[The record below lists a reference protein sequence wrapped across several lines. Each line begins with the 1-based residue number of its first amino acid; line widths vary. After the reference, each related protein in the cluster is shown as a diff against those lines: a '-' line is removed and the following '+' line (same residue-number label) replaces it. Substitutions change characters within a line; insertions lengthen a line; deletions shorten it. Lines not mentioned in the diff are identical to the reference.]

1 MENLNAFLNP
11 IKVENKKIVVSDRFI
26 DNDKSVEWEIKTI
39 TATEEEAIRKSCTKK
54 GTKAKSKEE
63 FDPDLFNTKIMTA
76 CVVYPDLKN
85 AELQNAYDVM
95 NAEDLL
101 KEMLTMGEYMNLLRF
116 VQEINGFHKTIEE
129 LLDEAKN

>member
-1 MENLNAFLNP
+1 
-11 IKVENKKIVVSDRFI
+11 
-26 DNDKSVEWEIKTI
+26 
-39 TATEEEAIRKSCTKK
+39 
-54 GTKAKSKEE
+54 
-63 FDPDLFNTKIMTA
+63 MTA